1 MTLKKRAFRRI
12 AAAAGLVFLAVFVWG
27 AGRTSLRAQD
37 QSREQ
42 AFQELRDRMVND
54 QIVARGIVDK
64 RVIEAMRRVPRHEF
78 VPSELAFQ
86 AYEDHP
92 LSIGWGQT
100 ISQPFIV
107 AFMTQAVDLQPASR
121 VLEVGTGSGYQA
133 AVLAQICD
141 EVYSIEIIPELAERA
156 AAVLKVLGYD
166 NIHVTTGDGYEGW
179 PEHAP
184 YDAIVVTCSPTD
196 VPPPLV
202 EQLAEGGRMIIP
214 IDENG
219 NQSLVLMNKKDGRL
233 SRRSILPVLF
243 VPMIHKKGGIR

>member
-1 MTLKKRAFRRI
+1 MLMVIVTVSLPISLPSRA
-12 AAAAGLVFLAVFVWG
+12 V
-27 AGRTSLRAQD
+27 LRAQD

-42 AFQELRDRMVND
+42 AFQELRDRMVD
-54 QIVARGIVDK
+54 EQIVGRGVSDE
-64 RVIEAMRRVPRHEF
+64 RVLEAMRRVPRHEF

-141 EVYSIEIIPELAERA
+141 EVYTIEIIPELAERA
-156 AAVLKVLGYD
+156 AAVLKVLGYG
-166 NIHVTTGDGYEGW
+166 NIRLTTGDGYEGW

-184 YDAIVVTCSPTD
+184 YDAIIVTCSPTD

-202 EQLAEGGRMIIP
+202 DQLAEGGRMIIP

-233 SRRSILPVLF
+233 TQRSILPVLF
-243 VPMIHKKGGIR
+243 VPMIHKKGWVR